1 MRKTNLAIIVT
12 VAAAGLTGAGC
23 AITKPKSDPQAEA
36 IQVLEGRIGTLEGA
50 AEQVQR
56 NDYWAL
62 RDAYKAIIGE
72 EADAKLTSEQ
82 IVDAIETSI
91 AGQTDIKKGAVDY
104 QSMVGRHGFDAEATA
119 KGFIKT
125 NIIGKVTDQT
135 DKEAVR
141 KTLAEFAEATGAT
154 VQAYKDGSE
163 FYLLSKALG
172 VELTVDIKDG
182 KFCVRDEHYGSAAS
196 LKSRLSEANFAAL
209 GEKSELGRKVAAA
222 QGIEKISY
230 IIQQVAQGHYAKPEE
245 GTAALDSA
253 VKQYLTT
260 EDGKKAELG
269 IQVNIPRLNQNAE
282 FGLNM
287 AAVYATGA
295 ITPKQAAEALVGRTN
310 ASEDTVRAL
319 IAKGLLVPG
328 STAVAQALDKEDCTV
343 SLYRAE

>member
-36 IQVLEGRIGTLEGA
+36 IQVLEGRIGTLEA
-50 AEQVQR
+50 TVEQSQS
-56 NDYWAL
+56 NDYWEL
-62 RDAYKAIIGE
+62 RGAYRTVTGE
-72 EADAKLTSEQ
+72 EAGAGLTPEQ
-82 IVDAIETSI
+82 MVNGIETSI
-91 AGQTDIKKGAVDY
+91 VGQADVAKAARDYAG
-104 QSMVGRHGFDAEATA
+104 MVGMRGFDAKAVA
-119 KGFIKT
+119 KGFVKKNVIDK
-125 NIIGKVTDQT
+125 ITDKT

-163 FYLLSKALG
+163 FYLLSKTLG

-182 KFCVRDEHYGSAAS
+182 KFRVRDEHYGSAAS
-196 LKSRLSEANFAAL
+196 LKSRLSEANFAVL

-230 IIQQVAQGHYAKPEE
+230 IMQQVAQGHYAKPEE

-319 IAKGLLVPG
+319 MTKGLLVPG
-328 STAVAQALDKEDCTV
+328 STALAQALDKEDCTV
-343 SLYRAE
+343 SFYRAK